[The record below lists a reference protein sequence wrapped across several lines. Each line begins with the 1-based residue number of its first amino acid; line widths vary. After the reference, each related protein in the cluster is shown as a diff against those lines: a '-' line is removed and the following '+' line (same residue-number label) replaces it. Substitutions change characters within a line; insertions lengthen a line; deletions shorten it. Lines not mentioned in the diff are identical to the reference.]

1 MNEVISKTFALL
13 RFPLM
18 VGVVMIHCDISDQ
31 LNPES
36 QTQWAKDVMYFFS
49 NVIGRFS
56 VPMFFLI
63 SGYLFFRSGVL
74 DKRVYI
80 SKLRS
85 RLHTLLLPYLL
96 WNLIAFL
103 YFVIKHYPPLCYVFQ
118 GITEIEVSFANFL
131 KSFWEFSFEGLGES
145 KSMPIDFPLWY
156 VRDLM
161 IIVLLAPLLY
171 KLIKAGIFAVIVL
184 GIAWLVFDIEILGL
198 EISGFFFFTL
208 GGYLAINK
216 VDMFK
221 GFASKQ
227 IVILVLL
234 LTTIVVAIDMITR
247 GTFYH
252 YFIHNI
258 SVLMGVATVC
268 ISTVCIIKLGKQI
281 RWIDKLAPTTFL
293 YMPCMDCLWLP
304 CEKGYV

>member
-1 MNEVISKTFALL
+1 
-13 RFPLM
+13 
-18 VGVVMIHCDISDQ
+18 
-31 LNPES
+31 
-36 QTQWAKDVMYFFS
+36 
-49 NVIGRFS
+49 
-56 VPMFFLI
+56 
-63 SGYLFFRSGVL
+63 
-74 DKRVYI
+74 
-80 SKLRS
+80 
-85 RLHTLLLPYLL
+85 
-96 WNLIAFL
+96 
-103 YFVIKHYPPLCYVFQ
+103 
-118 GITEIEVSFANFL
+118 
-131 KSFWEFSFEGLGES
+131 
-145 KSMPIDFPLWY
+145 MPIDFPLWY

-281 RWIDKLAPTTFL
+281 RWIDKLAPTTFFVYAMHGL
-293 YMPCMDCLWLP
+293 FVATLRKGLCLVFCPATNIGIIGVYTVSIILTIIVCLISYYTLKRCCP
-304 CEKGYV
+304 RVCLVLNGGR

>member
-103 YFVIKHYPPLCYVFQ
+103 YFVIKHYPPCVMYFRELQ
-118 GITEIEVSFANFL
+118 RL
-131 KSFWEFSFEGLGES
+131 KFHLQ
-145 KSMPIDFPLWY
+145 
-156 VRDLM
+156 
-161 IIVLLAPLLY
+161 
-171 KLIKAGIFAVIVL
+171 
-184 GIAWLVFDIEILGL
+184 
-198 EISGFFFFTL
+198 IS
-208 GGYLAINK
+208 
-216 VDMFK
+216 
-221 GFASKQ
+221 
-227 IVILVLL
+227 
-234 LTTIVVAIDMITR
+234 
-247 GTFYH
+247 
-252 YFIHNI
+252 
-258 SVLMGVATVC
+258 
-268 ISTVCIIKLGKQI
+268 
-281 RWIDKLAPTTFL
+281 
-293 YMPCMDCLWLP
+293 
-304 CEKGYV
+304 